1 MSEEK
6 KKFELSPSA
15 AIIIA
20 GIIIAGTVFA
30 VNRAPANQPTLGNAA
45 AAGAAVAPTDLTIRP
60 PSAEDHIIGSP
71 TAPIVLVE
79 YSDFQCP
86 YCSMVYPTLKKIQ
99 AESNG
104 QIALVQRQLPLVSIH
119 PNANPAANA
128 AECIAAQ
135 LGSEGYWKF
144 ADALFADQSKLSDS
158 YYAQVA
164 QQLGADMNKYRTCT
178 TNKTYQSRIDQ
189 DATEAGQSG
198 GNGTPFTV
206 VVNTKTGK
214 MAPASGALPEA
225 QFLSIINSLK

>member
-20 GIIIAGTVFA
+20 GVIIAATIFA
-30 VNRAPANQPTLGNAA
+30 VNRAPAQPTLANAA
-45 AAGAAVAPTDLTIRP
+45 AAGVAVAPTDLAIRP

-86 YCSMVYPTLKKIQ
+86 FCSMVYPTLKKLVS
-99 AESNG
+99 ESNG

-119 PNANPAANA
+119 PNANPSANA

-135 LGSEGYWKF
+135 LGNEGYWKF
-144 ADALFADQSKLSDS
+144 ADAIFADQSKMSDAF
-158 YYAQVA
+158 YT
-164 QQLGADMNKYRTCT
+164 QLAGQFGADMAKYQTCV
-178 TNKTYQSRIDQ
+178 TNKTYQSKIDQ
-189 DATEAGQSG
+189 DTAEAGQNG
-198 GNGTPFTV
+198 GSGTPFTV

-214 MAPASGALPEA
+214 MAPVSGALPEA
-225 QFLSIINSLK
+225 QFQSVISSLK